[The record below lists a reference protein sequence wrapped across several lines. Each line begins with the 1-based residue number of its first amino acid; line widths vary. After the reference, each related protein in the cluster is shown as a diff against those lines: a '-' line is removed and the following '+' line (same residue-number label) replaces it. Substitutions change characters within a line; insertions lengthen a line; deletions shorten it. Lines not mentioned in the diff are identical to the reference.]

1 VPFLRKITDVTG
13 MPPHKRNGDMFVGYS
28 GLAALRMEQC
38 NKITET
44 AVAGQQLGEHGF
56 ATTITTEELL
66 GHC

>member
-1 VPFLRKITDVTG
+1 